1 VHFRGPERYAADLSA
16 ALEVPADALCRE
28 LGRYDC
34 TVTHAVTLGGIEP
47 YRSGIYEPTV
57 PRSASAAGASE
68 RLALSACEA
77 RVGRDFEAP
86 EAALVFGPLARGDAS
101 DEARRA
107 VARDLYRRLVRREAS
122 PAEVEA
128 LASLAVGSGDAR
140 DDAVGACLALA
151 TSLEALFY

>member
-1 VHFRGPERYAADLSA
+1 MA
-16 ALEVPADALCRE
+16 
-28 LGRYDC
+28 
-34 TVTHAVTLGGIEP
+34 HAVTLGGIEP
-47 YRSGIYEPTV
+47 YRSSIYEPSA

-77 RVGRDFEAP
+77 RAGRDFDAP
-86 EAALVFGPLARGDAS
+86 EAAVIFGRLARGDAS
-101 DEARRA
+101 EEARRA

-128 LASLAVGSGDAR
+128 LATISAGPEAAR
-140 DDAVGACLALA
+140 DYAVGACFALA